1 MRLRHIFLLSL
12 LLAFTAP
19 LLAKTMVARM
29 WHGRTLAS
37 KADEY
42 EKYLATGVAKLRAT
56 PGNIRT
62 EMLRR
67 EEGKTTEF
75 IVISYWPS
83 RKEIHA
89 YAGKDIEKVRH
100 LPRDK
105 EFLIDPE
112 EYVKHFD
119 VKTAD

>member
-1 MRLRHIFLLSL
+1 MRLRQIVLVTL
-12 LLAFTAP
+12 LLALTTPMF
-19 LLAKTMVARM
+19 AKTMVARM
-29 WHGRTLAS
+29 WRGRTTAA

-56 PGNIRT
+56 PGNIRVET
-62 EMLRR
+62 LRR
-67 EEGKTTEF
+67 DEGKTTEF

-89 YAGKDIEKVRH
+89 YAGKDIEKVHH

-105 EFLIDPE
+105 EFLINPE
-112 EYVKHFD
+112 EYVRHYD
-119 VKTAD
+119 VKTED

>member
-1 MRLRHIFLLSL
+1 MTLRRVL
-12 LLAFTAP
+12 LLTLLLVLTAP

-29 WHGRTLAS
+29 WRGRTTAA
-37 KADEY
+37 KANEY
-42 EKYLATGVAKLRAT
+42 ETYLATGVAKLRAT
-56 PGNIRT
+56 PGNIRV

-83 RKEIHA
+83 RKEIVA
-89 YAGKDIEKVRH
+89 YAGKDIEKVHH

-105 EFLIDPE
+105 EFLINPE
-112 EYVKHFD
+112 EYVHHYD
-119 VKTAD
+119 VKTLD

>member
-1 MRLRHIFLLSL
+1 MRLRQIVLVTL
-12 LLAFTAP
+12 LLALTTPMF
-19 LLAKTMVARM
+19 AKTMVARM
-29 WHGRTLAS
+29 WRGRTTAA

-56 PGNIRT
+56 PGNIRVET
-62 EMLRR
+62 LRR
-67 EEGKTTEF
+67 DEGKTTEF

-89 YAGKDIEKVRH
+89 YAGADIEKVHH

-105 EFLIDPE
+105 EFLIKPE
-112 EYVKHFD
+112 EYVRHYD
-119 VKTAD
+119 VKTED